1 MVKVRGLYSRLM
13 RSPGTSTTLPGSS
26 VSISSQPC
34 PLAVAPADDIDQRL
48 GLAAGLTP
56 VALEQRIASDLKAKS
71 LEPQVVVEI
80 TANLSNTVFV
90 SGDVRNP
97 NRYPLTLQHEHL
109 LDILALA
116 GGAAHPPAETLV
128 DVVRGRDSQRA
139 RLDEIDTLDPRNV
152 VLVPGDR
159 ISLEYNPRTFTVFGA
174 SGRVKELPFETASVT
189 LAQGLAQAAGLNDD
203 QSDPTAVY
211 LFRYE
216 RPEAAR
222 QLGLPGDGQPVPV
235 IYRVNLMD
243 PTGYFMMEKFALRD
257 VDLVYAANARS
268 MKLKKFLGL
277 VASLFQP
284 AAVTKNIAQ

>member
-1 MVKVRGLYSRLM
+1 M
-13 RSPGTSTTLPGSS
+13 
-26 VSISSQPC
+26 
-34 PLAVAPADDIDQRL
+34 
-48 GLAAGLTP
+48 
-56 VALEQRIASDLKAKS
+56 
-71 LEPQVVVEI
+71 
-80 TANLSNTVFV
+80 
-90 SGDVRNP
+90 
-97 NRYPLTLQHEHL
+97 
-109 LDILALA
+109 
-116 GGAAHPPAETLV
+116 
-128 DVVRGRDSQRA
+128 
-139 RLDEIDTLDPRNV
+139 
-152 VLVPGDR
+152 
-159 ISLEYNPRTFTVFGA
+159 
-174 SGRVKELPFETASVT
+174 T

-277 VASLFQP
+277 VLVVGP
-284 AAVTKNIAQ
+284 AGVGDQDIAQ